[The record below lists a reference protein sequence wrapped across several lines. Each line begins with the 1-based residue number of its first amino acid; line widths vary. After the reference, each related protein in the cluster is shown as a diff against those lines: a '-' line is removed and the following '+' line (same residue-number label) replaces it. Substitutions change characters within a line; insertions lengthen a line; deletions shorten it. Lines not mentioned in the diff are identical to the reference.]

1 MTGAE
6 FQLFRCLKRGK
17 DYRASSP
24 DMIHLF
30 IQLKMV
36 LSICSGSVPG
46 AGDTTLNKITCSYYV
61 YILVIELIH
70 HKISMRQFKKVL
82 FFDESILV
90 LCEYMILLK
99 LYSLVTKM
107 CSFVRFS
114 SVTQSCLI
122 FL

>member
-6 FQLFRCLKRGK
+6 FQVFRCLKHGK

-30 IQLKMV
+30 IQSKMV

-46 AGDTTLNKITCSYYV
+46 AGDTTSNKITCSYYV

-99 LYSLVTKM
+99 LCSFVTKM
-107 CSFVRFS
+107 CSFVQFS
-114 SVTQSCLI
+114 SVQSLSHV
-122 FL
+122 